1 MPSVLHPVLDGAGR
15 LPAVQ
20 ADTLRAAF
28 GLREA
33 DVPGRFLVAVAVLAL
48 LSEVARDRP
57 VLCVVDDAQLADG
70 PSMEAL
76 AFVARRLEADPV
88 ALLVAVREGEG
99 REVGT
104 TGLPELRLSGLD
116 LPSSA
121 ALLPERC
128 GAGLAPPGRVP
139 LAPGPGGS
147 PPVPIY
153 TA

>member
-1 MPSVLHPVLDGAGR
+1 MTSVLHPVLDGAGR

-57 VLCVVDDAQLADG
+57 VLCVGDDAQLADG

-76 AFVARRLEADPV
+76 AFVARRLEADPL
-88 ALLVAVREGEG
+88 ALLVAVRQGEG
-99 REVGT
+99 RQGGT
-104 TGLPELRLSGLD
+104 HRRPQPPPSGPS
-116 LPSSA
+116 LPSSPA
-121 ALLPERC
+121 
-128 GAGLAPPGRVP
+128 
-139 LAPGPGGS
+139 
-147 PPVPIY
+147 
-153 TA
+153 